1 VDGRWNLAG
10 RFEEVATARRG
21 VRELLRAAG
30 YDDDTI
36 YLGELATGELVAN
49 AMEHGGGSDVQVV
62 LRTAPEAAMLTVTN
76 EGSTFVTPPIDLRTH
91 SFADRGRGLAI
102 LSAFGCTL
110 VVDGPHSERCAVTLT
125 LPARHAGAHG
135 SVASRA

>member
-1 VDGRWNLAG
+1 MDGRWNLAG

-30 YDDDTI
+30 YDDETVH
-36 YLGELATGELVAN
+36 LGELATGELVAN
-49 AMEHGGGSDVQVV
+49 AMEHGDGADVQVV
-62 LRTAPEAAMLTVTN
+62 LRTAADTAMLTVTN
-76 EGSTFVTPPIDLRTH
+76 EGPLFAAPVIDLRTH
-91 SFADRGRGLAI
+91 SFADRGRGLAM

-110 VVDGPHSERCAVTLT
+110 VVDGPLAERCAVTVT
-125 LPARHAGAHG
+125 LPARAAGTQG